1 MELKDILSKCDHTLL
16 LQQSTWAEIQA
27 ICDDGMK
34 YETASVCIPASF
46 VKQAK
51 EYVGDKLAIC
61 TVIGFPNG
69 YSTTKVK
76 CLEALDA
83 VENGADEV
91 DMVINIGWAKDGKWA
106 EITEEIAAI
115 KQHCQGKILKV
126 IIETCLLTDE
136 EKIALCKCVSDSG
149 ADYIKT
155 STGFSTAGATF
166 ADVELFAK
174 HVAPHVKIKAAG
186 GISSLEDAEKFIA
199 LGADRLGT
207 SRIVKAVKADKT
219 TEEATY

>member
-1 MELKDILSKCDHTLL
+1 MDIKEILSKCDHTLL
-16 LQQSTWAEIQA
+16 GQASTWAEIKA

-34 YETASVCIPASF
+34 FKTASVCIPASF

-51 EYVGDKLAIC
+51 EYVGEKLAIC

-155 STGFSTAGATF
+155 STGFSKAGATF

-186 GISSLEDAEKFIA
+186 GISSIADAEKFIA

-207 SRIVKAVKADKT
+207 SRIVKIAKSGENPADT
-219 TEEATY
+219 SY

>member
-1 MELKDILSKCDHTLL
+1 MDIKEILSKCDHTLL
-16 LQQSTWAEIQA
+16 GQASTWAEIKA

-34 YETASVCIPASF
+34 YKTASVCIPASF

-51 EYVGDKLAIC
+51 EYVGEKLAIC

-136 EKIALCKCVSDSG
+136 EKIQLCKCVSDSG

-155 STGFSTAGATF
+155 STGFSKAGATF

-207 SRIVKAVKADKT
+207 SRIVKIAKGLADDG
-219 TEEATY
+219 TY

>member
-1 MELKDILSKCDHTLL
+1 MDIKEILSKCDHTLL
-16 LQQSTWAEIQA
+16 GQASTWAEIKA

-34 YETASVCIPASF
+34 YKTASVCIPASF

-51 EYVGDKLAIC
+51 EYVGEKLAIC

-69 YSTTKVK
+69 YSTTAVK
-76 CLEALDA
+76 CFEASDA

-115 KQHCQGKILKV
+115 KTACKGKLLKV

-136 EKIALCKCVSDSG
+136 EKIQLCKCVSDSG

-155 STGFSTAGATF
+155 STGFSKAGATF

-186 GISSLEDAEKFIA
+186 GISSIADAEKFIA

-207 SRIVKAVKADKT
+207 SRIVKIAKGLADDG
-219 TEEATY
+219 TY